1 MEEKKVSPEELMS
14 IPGLVAQSAEL
25 YGEKT
30 AFQMRRGDAFEKLSY
45 REVYRRVRAIAAALI
60 STGFKKGDK
69 AGVIGENRPEW
80 PLSYFSIVTAG
91 GIVVPLDSQLKHKEL
106 GHILS
111 ISNTDRVFSSPSYMG
126 LLKECREN
134 TGHPKTIIC
143 MERSKVEGGINMD
156 DFIEKGQQLIE
167 GGSVD
172 LKEREPALDDLL
184 AIIFTSGTT
193 GKSKGVMLTH
203 RNVVFDTVA
212 SSKVIQVL
220 EGDGFISVLPLHHTF
235 EATAG
240 FMLPF
245 YKGAVVTYARSLKSK
260 EIIEDLRDSGATIIL
275 GVPLLYEKMLKAL
288 HKGMAEQSGFI
299 KMILKT
305 NLALVRSLKKLFH
318 SEAGKVLF
326 GSLRKK
332 AGLSTLRIMI
342 SGGAALPLWV
352 CESFRELGF
361 NLFQGYGL
369 TETSPVT
376 NVNPL
381 EKIKPA
387 SVGPPIP
394 GIEMKIINP
403 DEKGIGE
410 LAVKGPIVMKGYFQD
425 REETEKVLKEGWFST
440 GDIGW
445 ADEDDYYYITG
456 RKKSV
461 IVSAAGK
468 NIYPEEVEE
477 ELLVSDFI
485 EEVLVTGRINPETK
499 REEVHAIIYPNW
511 ESLDMHSEELG
522 IEQSDRWINE
532 FFKSEIEVRCKELSD
547 YKRVKSFSIRE
558 EEFPKTT
565 TRKIKRFLFQEDVLK
580 ANS

>member
-1 MEEKKVSPEELMS
+1 MEERIVKAEELMT
-14 IPGLVAQSAEL
+14 IPAMVGRSAEL
-25 YGEKT
+25 FGEKI
-30 AFQMRRGDAFEKLSY
+30 AFQMRRGGEFERFSFG
-45 REVYRRVRAIAAALI
+45 EVNRRVRAIAAALM
-60 STGFKKGDK
+60 STGFKKGEK

-80 PLSYFSIVTAG
+80 PISYFAIVTAG
-91 GIVVPLDSQLKHKEL
+91 GIVVPLDPQLKHKEL

-111 ISNTDRVFSSPSYMG
+111 ISGTNVVFASPHFIPVLS
-126 LLKECREN
+126 ECTQS
-134 TGHPKTIIC
+134 TGFPRTIIC
-143 MERSKVEGGINMD
+143 MEEDGGSANSNLD
-156 DFIEKGQQLIE
+156 DFVKKGQECIDRGKVNLA
-167 GGSVD
+167 
-172 LKEREPALDDLL
+172 ERMVELDDLL

-203 RNVVFDTVA
+203 RNVVFDTIA
-212 SSKVIQVL
+212 ASKVIQVL

-240 FMLPF
+240 FFLPF
-245 YKGAVVTYARSLKSK
+245 YMGAMITYARSLKSK
-260 EIIEDLRDSGATIIL
+260 EIIEDLKDSKATILL
-275 GVPLLYEKMLKAL
+275 GVPLLYEKMLKAI
-288 HKGMAEQSGFI
+288 HRGMAEQSGFI
-299 KMILKT
+299 KVIIKT
-305 NLALVRSLKKLFH
+305 NLAFVRSLKKLFH

-326 GSLRKK
+326 RSLRKK
-332 AGLSTLRIMI
+332 AGLETLRIMI

-352 CESFRELGF
+352 CKSFRELGF

-376 NVNPL
+376 NANPL

-394 GIEMKIINP
+394 GIEMKIVQP

-410 LAVKGPIVMKGYFQD
+410 IAVRGPIVMRGYFQD
-425 REETEKVLKEGWFST
+425 MEETAKVLKEGWFYT

-445 ADEDDYYYITG
+445 VDSDNYYYITG

-485 EEVLVTGRINPETK
+485 EEVLVTGRINPDTK

-511 ESLDMHSEELG
+511 ETLDIHSKELG

-532 FFKSEIEVRCKELSD
+532 FFREEIEGRCRELSD

-565 TRKIKRFLFQEDVLK
+565 TKKIKRFLFQEDVLR
-580 ANS
+580 AN